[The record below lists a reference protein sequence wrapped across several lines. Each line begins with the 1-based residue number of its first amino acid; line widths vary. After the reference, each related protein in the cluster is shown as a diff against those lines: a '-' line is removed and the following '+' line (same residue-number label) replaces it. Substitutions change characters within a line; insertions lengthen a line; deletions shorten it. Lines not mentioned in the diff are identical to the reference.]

1 MSDKPLAEQMREN
14 EKYVG
19 GACADMVEQFV
30 RKHLTE
36 QTEPSA
42 GLRAWTLSVISASGF
57 DGAPTTEEAAEIL
70 ARNIFDLIEQGR
82 RRIRELL
89 VKETK

>member
-1 MSDKPLAEQMREN
+1 MSDKPLAEQMRGN

-30 RKHLTE
+30 REHLTE
-36 QTEPSA
+36 QTEPSEEIKQK
-42 GLRAWTLSVISASGF
+42 LREVAIDLGHKKADYAIAKLLETTAQWTIN
-57 DGAPTTEEAAEIL
+57 AE
-70 ARNIFDLIEQGR
+70 R

-89 VKETK
+89 VGKERP